1 MKHVISVSDFVPAA
15 LDFFVREAWS
25 HELPYE
31 RRQRREPTGKLVTL
45 LFTEAS
51 TRTRGSNE
59 EAARLL
65 GLDRYIIAGSEA
77 TSLVKNESYSA
88 TARMLALQNT
98 SVLVIRT
105 PVEGAPRWLAE
116 MLERYGYDVAIHNAG
131 DGANQHPTQ
140 AVLDLVTLQRQ
151 FDRISGLRIGIVGDL
166 KNSRTVHSLVQA
178 LRLIGEVELVL
189 VSSPE
194 VALQPW
200 YTEGLNVSVS
210 DSLDALTG
218 CDVVYVTRVQRERF
232 ASEYDYLRVRGKYV
246 INAAVLERLGPE
258 VKIMHPQPVADGEVA
273 PEIWNHPQVIMD
285 RQAGYGVPARMALL
299 QYSLMDVRTRSAA
312 SASPPTEQI
321 VSEESIEERLKQKR
335 AEGQYFTPIAEGTVI
350 DHLPV
355 EAGELIWGILKRVP
369 RGQQGVSLLAAGLR
383 SKRLPS
389 GYKSSVVLEQCFLAP
404 EERAT
409 IAFLAPTATFN
420 EFRGGLA
427 RKIKVV
433 DADAL
438 RGVGTC
444 PNPACVTRLDPE
456 AALHPAF
463 HTVAG
468 GDGQVRCHF
477 CEQHFPKA
485 KLFLT

>member
-1 MKHVISVSDFVPAA
+1 MKHVISLADFDAA
-15 LDFFVREAWS
+15 ELHGVVREAVDRGQQHAS
-25 HELPYE
+25 
-31 RRQRREPTGKLVTL
+31 RQRRDPTGNLVTL
-45 LFTEAS
+45 LFAEPS

-65 GLDRYIIAGSEA
+65 GLDRYVIAGSEA

-116 MLERYGYDVAIHNAG
+116 MLENYGYDVAVHNAG

-140 AVLDLVTLQRQ
+140 AVLDLVTLRLERTDPGQ
-151 FDRISGLRIGIVGDL
+151 LRIGIVGDL

-178 LRLIGEVELVL
+178 LRLTPDVALVL

-200 YTEGLNVSVS
+200 YNEGLEVTVS
-210 DSLDALTG
+210 DSLDALAG
-218 CDVVYVTRVQRERF
+218 CDIVYVTRVQRERF

-258 VKIMHPQPVADGEVA
+258 VRIMHPQPVADGEVA
-273 PEIWNHPQVIMD
+273 PEIWAHPQVIMD
-285 RQAGYGVPARMALL
+285 RQAGYGIPSRMALL
-299 QYSLMDVRTRSAA
+299 QRSLDTLRTRATE
-312 SASPPTEQI
+312 SASPPTEEI
-321 VSEESIEERLKQKR
+321 VREESIEERLAQKR

-369 RGQQGVSLLAAGLR
+369 RSGHGVSLLAAGLR

-389 GYKSSVVLEQCFLAP
+389 GYKSSVVLEHCFLAP

-420 EFRGGLA
+420 EFRGGLE

-433 DADAL
+433 DANAL

-463 HTVAG
+463 HTVTDGAG
-468 GDGQVRCHF
+468 MVRCHF
-477 CEQHFPKA
+477 CEQHYPKA
-485 KLFLT
+485 KLFGH